1 MSETE
6 KERAL
11 RELREAADRVKNETG
26 EDPPA
31 PANPALED
39 SQARGGA
46 EMATPEG
53 RQTEK

>member
-1 MSETE
+1 MSETD
-6 KERAL
+6 KERPR
-11 RELREAADRVKNETG
+11 RERREGTEKVKDEAG

-53 RQTEK
+53 RKER

>member
-11 RELREAADRVKNETG
+11 RELREATNQVKDEVG

-46 EMATPEG
+46 EMAMPEG
-53 RQTEK
+53 RQVPE

>member
-1 MSETE
+1 MAESE

-11 RELREAADRVKNETG
+11 RELQEATDKVKEETDIND
-26 EDPPA
+26 EPA
-31 PANPALED
+31 PQNPALED

-53 RQTEK
+53 RQS